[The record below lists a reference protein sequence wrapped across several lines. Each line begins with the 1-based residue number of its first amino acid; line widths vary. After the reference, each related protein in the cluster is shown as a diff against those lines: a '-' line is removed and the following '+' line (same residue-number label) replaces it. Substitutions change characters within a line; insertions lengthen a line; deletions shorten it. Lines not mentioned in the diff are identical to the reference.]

1 MNNRKLGRTGLDVS
15 EIGLGTELLAK
26 NQPADI
32 VSNVIKAAIDGGI
45 TFFDVL
51 VMDPAFL
58 QAARIVFQEYRNHII
73 ISGHFGIGIVNG
85 KTTRVRRVNDAIAS
99 FHALIDGLGVDHV
112 DVAMLEYVSE
122 KEYPKF
128 IKDGGLIDALKK
140 LKEGG
145 KARFLGLSSH
155 YMPVLT
161 AAIESGTFEVIMT
174 QVNAACS
181 HVPGRRAVY
190 DACEETNTGL
200 VAIKALLGGKLF
212 SPGKKVRIAAY
223 QTGTQTLDFKV
234 PPGITPVHC
243 ISHVLAQPGVSVCLV
258 GAQTV
263 EEVKSALEY
272 CTANPE
278 DHDDKSLVSL
288 FSG

>member
-1 MNNRKLGRTGLDVS
+1 MNHRKLGRTGLDVS

-26 NQPADI
+26 KQPVDI
-32 VSNVIKAAIDGGI
+32 VSNVIAAAIDSGI
-45 TFFDVL
+45 NFFDVL

-58 QAARIVFQEYRNHII
+58 QAAGMLFQKYRENII

-85 KTTRVRRVNDAIAS
+85 KTTRVRKVNDAITS
-99 FHALIDGLGVDHV
+99 FHAMIDNLGVDYV
-112 DVAMLEYVSE
+112 DIAMLEYVSE

-128 IKDGGLIDALKK
+128 IKDGGLVDAMNELKK
-140 LKEGG
+140 EG

-155 YMPVLT
+155 DSSVLS
-161 AAIESGTFEVIMT
+161 AAIKSGTFDVVMT

-181 HVPGRRAVY
+181 NVPWRRAVF
-190 DACEETNTGL
+190 DACESANIGL

-212 SPGKKVRIAAY
+212 IPGKKVRIAAY
-223 QTGTQTLDFKV
+223 QTGTETLDIKV
-234 PPGITPVHC
+234 PPGITPVRC
-243 ISHVLAQPGVSVCLV
+243 ISHVLAQRGVSVCLV

-263 EEVKSALEY
+263 EEIQLAFEY

-278 DHDDKSLVSL
+278 ARDDGSLVAL
-288 FSG
+288 FSR